1 MIDLSSHTPMMQQYL
16 KIKADY
22 PNLLLFYRMG
32 DFYEMFFEDAIRGAQ
47 LLDIT
52 LTYRGES
59 AGKRIPM
66 AGVPYH
72 AAENYLTKLLRQ
84 GESVAICEQMSEPNG
99 KGPVDRAVT
108 RIITPGTLTDEALL
122 EEQTETLLVGIQQKG
137 PQFGLAILEVSS
149 GRFTVLEVAD
159 ITGLKAELVR
169 LKPAEILIPEIFDTS
184 VLPPICVKKRPP
196 WEFELETAKRLLCK
210 QFGTQDLKGFACE
223 HLSIALSAAGCVLH
237 YLQFTQRGAL
247 PHIRNIKVEQVSDS
261 IMIDANTR
269 RNLELVQ
276 NLQGNKENT
285 LASVIDKTK
294 TSMGSRLLLRWL
306 QRPLQ
311 DRKILAQRQDAIT
324 ILLSHHEPLQ
334 VILKSIGDVER
345 ISARIAL
352 KSARPRDLI
361 SLRQAL
367 SKLPELCSVRP
378 AKAGIQEGRDGR
390 EFKSPGYPPSLRGQ
404 GDVNLLEN
412 IFHHLIPQP
421 NLTDLLARAIID
433 NPPVLIRDGG
443 VLAPGYDAEL
453 DELRGLE
460 ENAGAFLVKLEAEEK
475 QRTGLSTLKVGF
487 NKIHG
492 YYIEISRGQALQAPV
507 DYLRRQTLKNAE
519 RYITPELKRFEE
531 KMLSS
536 QKLALEREKFLYGE
550 LLETLLDHLATLQK
564 MAAALAELDVLCNL
578 AERANTLSLEKPE
591 LVNESILE
599 IRRGRHLVVEAMQ
612 AQPFIPNDLKLD
624 EQTRMLL
631 ITGPNMGGKSTYM
644 RQTALIVLL
653 AYIGSY
659 IPAHSAR
666 IGPID
671 RIFTRIG
678 ASDDIASG
686 RSTFMVEMT
695 ETATILH
702 YATENSLVLIDEIGR
717 GTSTFD
723 GLAIA
728 WATAAHLAKT
738 TLCYTLFATH
748 YFELTELPN
757 EIKTVQNAHFSAGE
771 DKQGRI
777 IFLHKIEPG
786 PASKSYGIHVAEL
799 AGIPAHIIQQ
809 AKEKLKQLE
818 LGQSQRGS

>member
-1 MIDLSSHTPMMQQYL
+1 MMQQYL

-22 PNLLLFYRMG
+22 PEMLLFYRMG
-32 DFYEMFFEDAIRGAQ
+32 DFYEMFFDDAERGAK

-72 AAENYLTKLLRQ
+72 AVENYLTKLIKQ
-84 GESVAICEQMSEPNG
+84 GESVAICEQMSEPSG
-99 KGPVDRAVT
+99 KGPVERAVA

-122 EEQTETLLVGIQQKG
+122 EEQADTLLVGIYQQKTN
-137 PQFGLAILEVSS
+137 FGLAILEVSS

-159 ITGLKAELVR
+159 ITALRAELAR
-169 LKPAEILIPEIFDTS
+169 LKPAEILIPEIFDVS
-184 VLPPICVKKRPP
+184 VLPQTCVKKRPP
-196 WEFELETAKRLLCK
+196 WEFELATAHRLLCK
-210 QFGTQDLKGFACE
+210 QFGTQDLKSFACE
-223 HLSIALSAAGCVLH
+223 DLPLALCAAGCLLH
-237 YLQFTQRGAL
+237 YLQFTQRAVL
-247 PHIRNIKVEQVSDS
+247 PHIRDIKVEQPNDS
-261 IMIDANTR
+261 IIIDANTR
-269 RNLELVQ
+269 RNLELTE
-276 NLQGNKENT
+276 NLQGNKDNT
-285 LASVIDKTK
+285 LASVIDRTK
-294 TSMGSRLLLRWL
+294 TSMGSRLLRRWL
-306 QRPLQ
+306 QRPLR
-311 DRKILAQRQDAIT
+311 DKSVLGARQEAIT
-324 ILLSHHEPLQ
+324 ALLNHHEPLQ
-334 VILKSIGDVER
+334 IILKSIADVER
-345 ISARIAL
+345 ICARIGL

-367 SKLPELCSVRP
+367 SKLPELSRHCEELATKQSRLIEVP
-378 AKAGIQEGRDGR
+378 TWGTPSS
-390 EFKSPGYPPSLRGQ
+390 SPLTGGGSISQISHYLT
-404 GDVNLLEN
+404 
-412 IFHHLIPQP
+412 PQP
-421 NLTDLLARAIID
+421 SLTDLLERAIIE
-433 NPPVLIRDGG
+433 NPPILIRDGG

-460 ENAGAFLVKLEAEEK
+460 NNAGAFLLKLEAEEK
-475 QRTGLSTLKVGF
+475 KRTGLSTLKVGF

-492 YYIEISRGQALQAPV
+492 YYIEISRGQSASAPT

-550 LLETLLDHLATLQK
+550 LLEILLSHLAILQK
-564 MAAALAELDVLCNL
+564 IAAALAELDVLCNL

-591 LVNESILE
+591 FTDEAILQ
-599 IRRGRHLVVEAMQ
+599 IRAGRHLVVESMQ
-612 AQPFIPNDLKLD
+612 PEPFIPNDLKLD
-624 EQTRMLL
+624 RQTRMLL

-659 IPAHSAR
+659 VPAHSAK

-678 ASDDIASG
+678 AADDIASG

-702 YATENSLVLIDEIGR
+702 YATQNSLVLIDEIGR

-748 YFELTELPN
+748 YFELTQLAD
-757 EIKTVQNAHFSAGE
+757 EIETAQNAHFSAGE
-771 DKQGRI
+771 DRQGKI

-799 AGIPAHIIQQ
+799 AGIPANIIQQ
-809 AKEKLKQLE
+809 AKTKLQQLE
-818 LGQSQRGS
+818 VGQRESIES